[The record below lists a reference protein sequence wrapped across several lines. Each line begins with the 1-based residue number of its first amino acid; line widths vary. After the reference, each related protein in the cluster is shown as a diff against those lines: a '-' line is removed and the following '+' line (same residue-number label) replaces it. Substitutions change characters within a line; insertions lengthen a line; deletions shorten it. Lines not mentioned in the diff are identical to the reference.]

1 MKALFYVQHLLGT
14 GHVVRAV
21 AVARALLARDIE
33 VTLVIGNT
41 LPATLDTTGLTIEA
55 LPPMR
60 AADARFSRFVRAD
73 GQEVDDTFRNERAD
87 RLCGLVAAVAPDL
100 LVTETFPL
108 GRRQFAFELFPALEV
123 AGSLPRPPLVA
134 ASVRDILVRKQEIA
148 KERWMAEVARTFY
161 DVLLVHSDPGF
172 VRLED
177 SFPFTEDVAEMIRY
191 TGYVHVPSDQV
202 PPDGEGDDE
211 IIVSCGGGPVGDRLL
226 EAALQARSHARQ
238 ATGRWRILVSAE
250 HGAGRLADLR
260 ERAGPGTVVEAARKD
275 FPGLLK
281 RASVSISQAGY
292 NTVLDVLAARCPAV
306 LVPFAEEGETEQ
318 LQRAQILAERGMA
331 EVVPEDGL
339 TPERLA
345 AATDGA
351 LEIEAPDVRLRT
363 DGAAASAE
371 ILIDEMT
378 RRKGI

>member
-21 AVARALLARDIE
+21 AIARALLERGVE
-33 VTLVIGNT
+33 VTLVTGNT
-41 LPATLDTTGLTIEA
+41 LPATLETSGLAIEE

-60 AADARFSRFVRAD
+60 AADARFSRYVTAD
-73 GQEVDDTFRNERAD
+73 GREVDDAFRNDRAN
-87 RLCGLVAAVAPDL
+87 RLTRLVAETAPDL
-100 LVTETFPL
+100 FLTETFPL
-108 GRRQFAFELFPALEV
+108 GRRQFAFELFPTLEV
-123 AGSLPRPPLVA
+123 AGSLPRPPLIA

-161 DVLLVHSDPGF
+161 DVLLVHSDPAF

-177 SFPFTEDVAEMIRY
+177 SFPFTADVAEMIRY
-191 TGYVHVPSDQV
+191 TGYVYAPSDHI
-202 PPDGEGDDE
+202 PPEGEGDGE
-211 IIVSCGGGPVGDRLL
+211 VIVSCGGGPVGYRLL
-226 EAALQARSHARQ
+226 NVALEARAHARR
-238 ATGRWRILVSAE
+238 ATGPWRILVSPE
-250 HGAGRLADLR
+250 HGADRLAELKA
-260 ERAGPGTVVEAARKD
+260 RAGPGTIVEAARRD
-275 FPGLLK
+275 FPGLLN
-281 RASVSISQAGY
+281 RAAVSISQAGY
-292 NTVLDVLAARCPAV
+292 NTVLDVISAGCPAV

-318 LQRAQILAERGMA
+318 MQRAQILAERGMA
-331 EVVPEDGL
+331 ELVPEDAV

-345 AATDGA
+345 AAADRA
-351 LEIEAPDVRLRT
+351 LDLESPDVSLRT

>member
-21 AVARALLARDIE
+21 AIARALMARDVE
-33 VTLVIGNT
+33 VTLVTGNT
-41 LPATLDTTGLTIEA
+41 LPATLDTAGLAIAE

-60 AADARFSRFVRAD
+60 AADARFSRYVTPD
-73 GQEVDDTFRNERAD
+73 GREVDDAFRNERAD
-87 RLCGLVAAVAPDL
+87 RLTRLVAETAPDL
-100 LVTETFPL
+100 FLTETFPL

-123 AGSLPRPPLVA
+123 ASTLPRPPLVA

-148 KERWMAEVARTFY
+148 KERWMADVARTFY
-161 DVLLVHSDPGF
+161 DVLLVHSDPAF

-177 SFPFTEDVAEMIRY
+177 SFPFADDVAEMVRY
-191 TGYVHVPSDQV
+191 TGYVYTPSELE
-202 PPDGEGDDE
+202 PPAGDGEGE
-211 IIVSCGGGPVGDRLL
+211 VIVSCGGGPVGLRLL
-226 EAALQARSHARQ
+226 EAALEARAHARA
-238 ATGRWRILVSAE
+238 ATGTWRILVSAE
-250 HGAGRLADLR
+250 HGADRLADLR
-260 ERAGPGTVVEAARKD
+260 DRAGPGTVVEAARKD

-281 RASVSISQAGY
+281 RAAVSVSQAGY
-292 NTVLDVLAARCPAV
+292 NTVLDVLSAGCAAV

-318 LQRAQILAERGMA
+318 MQRGQILAERGMA
-331 EVVPEDGL
+331 ELVPEDAV
-339 TPERLA
+339 TPGRLA
-345 AATDGA
+345 AAADRA
-351 LEIEAPDVRLRT
+351 LDLAPPDVMLRT